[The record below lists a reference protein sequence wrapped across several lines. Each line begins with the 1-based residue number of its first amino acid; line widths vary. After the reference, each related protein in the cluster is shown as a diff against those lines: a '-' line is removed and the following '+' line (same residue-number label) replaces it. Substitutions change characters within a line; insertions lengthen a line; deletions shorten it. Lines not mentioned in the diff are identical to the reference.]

1 MIGKIERDKVQEMG
15 KGMSEE
21 YVLAILE
28 TFDERLLWMEL
39 MRRSA
44 EKDSIV
50 KDIRKAVEQER
61 GIDGLLINE

>member
-1 MIGKIERDKVQEMG
+1 MFGKIERDKVQEMG
-15 KGMSEE
+15 KGMSED

-28 TFDERLLWMEL
+28 TFDEKFLWMEL
-39 MRRSA
+39 MRRSY

>member
-1 MIGKIERDKVQEMG
+1 MLGKIERDKVQEMG
-15 KGMSEE
+15 KGMSED

-28 TFDERLLWMEL
+28 TFDEKFLWMEL
-39 MRRSA
+39 MRRSY

-50 KDIRKAVEQER
+50 KDIRKAVKQER